1 MLAEREH
8 AELTLLNNHK
18 HVHPRFGLG
27 ALPCALPVLLP
38 AQHPLLRPRR
48 PKECELFVRDTNI
61 GRRRSVAAETMLVVF
76 SLLTDD
82 RVRKIGREAERRG
95 QERHSR
101 TVHALVHLRSVM
113 PHGVRR

>member
-38 AQHPLLRPRR
+38 AKHTFFGPRGTEQR
-48 PKECELFVRDTNI
+48 EFFIRNTDARRVRLI
-61 GRRRSVAAETMLVVF
+61 ASYAPVIVF
-76 SLLTDD
+76 LSLTDD
-82 RVRKIGREAERRG
+82 RVR
-95 QERHSR
+95 
-101 TVHALVHLRSVM
+101 
-113 PHGVRR
+113 